1 MVRACGALIAY
12 LMEDKNNNDDGMS
25 NIAEAVV
32 RRDRRAATVRLG
44 SEKRFQVTSI
54 TKLELDGRLHLESN
68 VYDYLQIFHSD
79 PHPSVLGG
87 APKEGI
93 SLYSFLDR
101 CASKMGSTMLKQW
114 LLAPLSDPSLID
126 SRLDTIDHLWVW
138 MDNEVSEKLKFH
150 LRHTRDLRLALT
162 RINTNTAPCKDW
174 SNLKE
179 TCTAALRLREM
190 IFKEFAPLVTPPILF
205 SHIMNTDPA
214 PLSLV
219 SELISE
225 CLDLKSPTSDK
236 KPQIRGG
243 VDVELDRL
251 RSVMADLNG
260 FLDEVAKSELEKYRG
275 VSSIRVVYVPQI
287 QFQLVI
293 PIEEELPADHPD
305 SPVRQFTSNQHAY
318 YRSKTTLELNEMLGD
333 VSPQILDRR
342 DAVLLDLSK
351 RIIPYTTHLL
361 RCAQWMSELDVLAS
375 LVRVSKE
382 NGFVRPT
389 ILNPIDPFVKEEAL
403 ASGGIRIE
411 GGRHPL
417 LEHVMSKEA
426 KPFVANSTDIGLA
439 TPTSS
444 NASVQI
450 ILGPNGSG
458 KSVYITQTGLIVFMA
473 HLGCYVPATQ
483 AEICVV
489 DHLFTFSSSRVSGAL
504 PLKSKDSVTSITS
517 TGSGVGSFLNDAHNM
532 GRILRNATPLSLV
545 LIDEF
550 GRGTVESDAFA
561 LLVAAIEQLCTPRP
575 LRTETETG
583 ALVDSA
589 GCPKTIVSSHLKLLR
604 SKALER
610 LGSAVSFH
618 HMNAVVPEPLRE
630 SFLDVSNDA
639 NFDRLLANPTYLYQ
653 LTPMTDDY
661 RLPQL
666 GVYVAKMAGMEH
678 WVLQRS
684 VEVKR
689 ALFLQQPLAPVDIAE
704 SGVDAQAEAQE
715 AQNIEHALHLLEEN
729 FGASSLPN
737 MDTLDA
743 LTFINRIF
751 GPN

>member
-1 MVRACGALIAY
+1 MVRACGALIAH
-12 LMEDKNNNDDGMS
+12 LMEDKNNNDDGTL

-32 RRDRRAATVRLG
+32 RRDRRTAEVRLG
-44 SEKRFQVTSI
+44 SAKRFQVTSV
-54 TKLELDGRLHLESN
+54 TRLELDGRLHLEAN

-79 PHPSVLGG
+79 PHPSALGG
-87 APKEGI
+87 VPKEGI

-114 LLAPLSDPSLID
+114 LLAPLSDPSLIE

-150 LRHTRDLRLALT
+150 LRHARDLRLALT

-179 TCTAALRLREM
+179 TCTAALRLREL
-190 IFKEFAPLVTPPILF
+190 FLKEFAPLTAPPHLF
-205 SHIMNTDPA
+205 VRIMNTDPE

-219 SELISE
+219 SHLITE
-225 CLDLKSPTSDK
+225 CLDLKTPTSDK

-243 VDVELDRL
+243 VDAELDRL

-275 VSSIRVVYVPQI
+275 ISSIRVVYVPQI
-287 QFQLVI
+287 QYQLVI
-293 PIEEELPADHPD
+293 PIDEDLPADHPD
-305 SPVRQFTSNQHAY
+305 SPVRQFSSNQHAY

-333 VSPQILDRR
+333 VSPQFLDRR
-342 DAVLLDLSK
+342 DAVLHSLAN
-351 RIIPYTTHLL
+351 RILPFTTHLL
-361 RCAQWMSELDVLAS
+361 RCAQWIAELDVLVS
-375 LVRVSKE
+375 LTRVSKE
-382 NGFVRPT
+382 NGFIRPT
-389 ILNPIDPFVKEEAL
+389 ILNPIDPFLNEAAL
-403 ASGGIRIE
+403 GSGAIRIE

-444 NASVQI
+444 NSSVHI
-450 ILGPNGSG
+450 LLGPNGSG

-489 DHLFTFSSSRVSGAL
+489 DHLFTFSSSRGSGSL
-504 PLKSKDSVTSITS
+504 PLKSKDSITSITS

-550 GRGTVESDAFA
+550 GRGTVESDALA
-561 LLVAAIEQLCTPRP
+561 LLVAVIEQLCTPRP
-575 LRTETETG
+575 LRTETEDG
-583 ALVDSA
+583 SLVDSA
-589 GCPKTIVSSHLKLLR
+589 GCPKTLISSHLKLLH
-604 SKALER
+604 STSLDR
-610 LGSAVSFH
+610 LGSAIAFF
-618 HMNAVVPEPLRE
+618 HMNAVVPEHLRDA
-630 SFLDVSNDA
+630 SRVINDVD
-639 NFDRLLANPTYLYQ
+639 FDRLLAHPTYLYQ
-653 LTPMTDDY
+653 LTPVTNDY
-661 RLPQL
+661 QPPQL
-666 GVYVAKMAGMEH
+666 GVHVAKMAGMEH
-678 WVLQRS
+678 WVLQRAL
-684 VEVKR
+684 EVKR
-689 ALFLQQPLAPVDIAE
+689 SLFLRVPLPPVQVAE
-704 SGVDAQAEAQE
+704 SRINTQREAEESQRVDR
-715 AQNIEHALHLLEEN
+715 ALALLEEN
-729 FGASSLPN
+729 FGSSNLAR
-737 MDTLDA
+737 MDTMDA
-743 LTFINRIF
+743 PAFINHIF